1 MTKILHL
8 VIWQKKS
15 SMIWRENTFVIW
27 LKNFFVIW
35 QEKHFVIAQEN
46 HVVLWREKTSGFLVR
61 CYRSALFSD
70 FPSQQKW
77 QLQTCS
83 AQRLTEDPPFISLG
97 FALTYVLTFLLLCHR
112 SALFLCHRSQL
123 QRSAALESPLRPRL
137 LRTSK
142 ASIPASA
149 SVPGDFWF
157 AYM

>member
-1 MTKILHL
+1 MTEILHF

-46 HVVLWREKTSGFLVR
+46 HVVLWREKPVGYSLDVIDRHF
-61 CYRSALFSD
+61 FSD

-112 SALFLCHRSQL
+112 SALFLSYEVNFNG
-123 QRSAALESPLRPRL
+123 ARL
-137 LRTSK
+137 
-142 ASIPASA
+142 
-149 SVPGDFWF
+149 
-157 AYM
+157 